1 LAKAV
6 RSNASLG
13 PVQQSQLWEVV
24 AGALR
29 RAIIVG
35 ELKPGGKLV
44 ETDLADQFHVS
55 RGPIRE
61 ALRELAREGLV
72 IDLPRRGTFVSAVGL
87 ADLTEVYEV
96 REGLESIAVTK
107 LAGDMS
113 DEDLEILRVALEA
126 SEAAWKI
133 ADAKP
138 SPKSADY
145 SRALAAD
152 STFHRE
158 IIRMASNSR
167 MVTIY
172 DQLMLQTELLIRS
185 ALDVNPTLRW
195 SPPQPVHRDIY
206 RALVARDA
214 DRAREAVK
222 NHYVHTK
229 ERLVSQVNRLGNESR
244 EKSADG

>member
-1 LAKAV
+1 ML
-6 RSNASLG
+6 RPNSGLG
-13 PVQQSQLWEVV
+13 PVKQSQLWEVV
-24 AGALR
+24 AAALR
-29 RAIIVG
+29 RAIIAG

-96 REGLESIAVTK
+96 REGLESIAVMK
-107 LAGDMS
+107 LAGDIS
-113 DEDLEILRVALEA
+113 DEDLEILRIALEA

-138 SPKSADY
+138 TPKSADY

-158 IIRMASNSR
+158 IIRMANNAR
-167 MVTIY
+167 MITIY

-195 SPPQPVHRDIY
+195 SPPRPVHRDIY
-206 RALVARDA
+206 RGLVARDGE
-214 DRAREAVK
+214 RAREAVK

-229 ERLVSQVNRLGNESR
+229 ERLVSQVTRLENASR
-244 EKSADG
+244 EKAAEA

>member
-1 LAKAV
+1 
-6 RSNASLG
+6 
-13 PVQQSQLWEVV
+13 VV

-44 ETDLADQFHVS
+44 ETDLADQFNVS

-72 IDLPRRGTFVSAVGL
+72 IDLPRRGTFVSSVGL

-96 REGLESIAVTK
+96 REGLESIAVAK

-126 SEAAWKI
+126 SEAAWKA

-158 IIRMASNSR
+158 IIRMANNNR
-167 MVTIY
+167 MITIY

-206 RALVARDA
+206 RALVARDV

-229 ERLVSQVNRLGNESR
+229 ERLVSQVNRLGNESQ
-244 EKSADG
+244 EKSGQS

>member
-1 LAKAV
+1 M
-6 RSNASLG
+6 
-13 PVQQSQLWEVV
+13 QQSQLWEVV

-29 RAIIVG
+29 RAIIAA
-35 ELKPGGKLV
+35 ELKPGIKLV

-72 IDLPRRGTFVSAVGL
+72 IDIPRRGTFVSAVGM

-107 LAGDMS
+107 LAGDVS
-113 DEDLEILRVALEA
+113 DQDLAILRVALEA

-133 ADAKP
+133 ADGKP
-138 SPKSADY
+138 SPKGADY
-145 SRALAAD
+145 ARALAAD

-158 IIRMASNSR
+158 IIRMANNSR
-167 MVTIY
+167 MLTMY
-172 DQLMLQTELLIRS
+172 DQLMLQTEMLIRS

-195 SPPQPVHRDIY
+195 SPPRPVHRDIY
-206 RALVARDA
+206 KALAARDGQ
-214 DRAREAVK
+214 RAREAVK

-229 ERLVSQVNRLGNESR
+229 ERLVSQVNRAGSESR
-244 EKSADG
+244 DKSGDGRP